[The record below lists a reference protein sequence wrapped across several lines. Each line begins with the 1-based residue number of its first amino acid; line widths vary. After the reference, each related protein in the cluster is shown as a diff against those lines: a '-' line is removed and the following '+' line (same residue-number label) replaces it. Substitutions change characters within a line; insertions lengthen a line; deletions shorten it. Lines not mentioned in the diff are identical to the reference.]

1 MKRSKFSG
9 WTDVFSFTFRQS
21 VKKGG
26 FRAATVLV
34 SLLLMLVVGLLIV
47 VFSKPKEEEKSDI
60 QNVLVVDESGLA
72 SDSNMWKMWL
82 GALGMEEYTDT
93 SFETAESE
101 EAALANYAQMSEV
114 PYVIVKITLD
124 ESYQLEAIIPENS
137 TISTGESEELL
148 SALVTCFETNKLM
161 MAGLSEE
168 QLVGVMTQTVT
179 DYAKIGEERNLA
191 LQMLKIFAPM
201 LVGLVLYMMTILYGQ
216 EVGREVSAEK
226 TSKLTEMLLTTV
238 QPYALIAGKVLAV
251 SLAGVLQ
258 FGIWIASIF
267 VGLFA
272 GNMIADEMYPGHQN
286 VVRIVI
292 DFVRENM
299 GSTAFSPMAIIL
311 AILIFVLGFVFYC
324 VIAGM
329 SGSFVSK
336 PEDVAQTQSI
346 FTFPILISFFVT
358 YFASLAES
366 ATVMTVCRYIPFTSP
381 FSVPAEVLTGAISIW
396 EALISFAILIVFSIL
411 VVIVSGKIYAGMILY
426 NGQKM
431 SLKKLIGIVTAKK
444 IQSEENK

>member
-1 MKRSKFSG
+1 MKKSKFSG

-26 FRAATVLV
+26 YRVATVLV
-34 SLLLMLVVGLLIV
+34 SLLLMLVIGLLIV
-47 VFSKPKEEEKSDI
+47 GFSKPKEDEKSDI
-60 QNVLVVDESGLA
+60 QNVLVVDESGLVA
-72 SDSNMWKMWL
+72 DSNMWNMWL
-82 GALGMEEYTDT
+82 EAFDMKEYTDI
-93 SFETAESE
+93 SFKMADSE
-101 EAALANYAQMSEV
+101 EAALADYAQLSEV
-114 PYVIVKITLD
+114 PYVIVKITLE

-137 TISTGESEELL
+137 TVSTGESEDLL
-148 SALVTCFETNKLM
+148 SALATCFETNKLM

-168 QLVGVMTQTVT
+168 QLAGVMTQTVT
-179 DYAKIGEERNLA
+179 DYAKIGEDRNVGRW
-191 LQMLKIFAPM
+191 MLKKLAPM
-201 LVGLVLYMMTILYGQ
+201 ICGLLIYMMTILYGQ

-251 SLAGVLQ
+251 SLAGILQ

-272 GNMIADEMYPGHQN
+272 GNMIADNLYPGHQN

-299 GSTAFSPMAIIL
+299 SASAFSPAAVIL
-311 AILIFVLGFVFYC
+311 AILIFVIGFIFYC

-336 PEDVAQTQSI
+336 PEDVAQTQGI
-346 FTFPILISFFVT
+346 FTFPILISFFAT
-358 YFASLAES
+358 YIASFAES
-366 ATVMTVCRYIPFTSP
+366 ESVMTVCRYIPFTIP
-381 FSVPAEVLTGAISIW
+381 FSVPAEVLTGAIPIW
-396 EALISFAILIVFSIL
+396 EALIALAILFVFSL
-411 VVIVSGKIYAGMILY
+411 LVIVISGRLYEGMILY

-431 SLKKLIGIVTAKK
+431 SMKKLIGIVTAKK
-444 IQSEENK
+444 IQSEEK